1 MNNEDVF
8 VRFIDKL
15 GPELLFCIGIL
26 VILGYITVKAI
37 PMVKEIRLE
46 QIKAKNELDKERL
59 ELDRQREA
67 NAAEAA
73 KKEDE
78 RDRARTEVIGTQNDI
93 LSNIVRS
100 NEAMTVQMASLNS
113 SLLDSK
119 DRSRMLGEKVADT
132 NDKVTETNLMVREIH
147 SIVKKEK

>member
-8 VRFIDKL
+8 VRFVDKL

-37 PMVKEIRLE
+37 PMVKEIRLQ

-119 DRSRMLGEKVADT
+119 DRSRILGEKVADT

>member
-46 QIKAKNELDKERL
+46 QIKAKKDLDKERL

-119 DRSRMLGEKVADT
+119 DRSRILGEKVADT